1 VTTLYATQPREA
13 PSAAAFATAP
23 SGTYA
28 VIVAVFCGL
37 LLISNIAATKTI
49 TVVDGLPAFVGG
61 GIFTDGGAF
70 LFPLTYIV
78 GDVLAEVYGLRQ
90 AKRAIWV
97 GFALGALASLTF
109 LAVGAAP
116 PGPGYENQEAFVAV
130 LGFVPRIVL
139 ASLSGYLAGQFLN
152 AYVVVKIKERTKERH
167 LWARLIGST
176 VVGEFADTALFCF
189 IAFVGVFPTWG
200 GLISYAVAGYVYK
213 VMVEVIMLPVT
224 YAVIKAIKKREP
236 GYTAATSDRGAPV
249 RQMRLVV
256 AVEDYHSA
264 VRFYRDELGLVA
276 EETYDGEN
284 GAQVM
289 ILGAGRA
296 TLELSNRPQIDL
308 IDTVEVGRTGV
319 SGKYRIAF
327 EVDDSAGVAKRLT
340 DAGAEVIAPPTVTPW
355 RSLNARL
362 QGPADLQLTIFP
374 NSRHVIDQVIIAT
387 RTLLTASPWRP
398 RGRSSAQG
406 HECERKGGPRPSIR
420 GLVRRYAA
428 LGSHTRSMADSGAVR
443 QDLRSKINR
452 ATTSRAHEINQ
463 IQVVRSTSGPAGHR
477 TWKLTL
483 PSVACAISVSNTLP
497 PVRLNSHAY
506 QKVTATVV
514 AISGRLRSNCGMKTS
529 GRCQPA
535 ISSPSTAVDA
545 RGDHFDCSRG

>member
-1 VTTLYATQPREA
+1 VTTLHDTSQREA
-13 PSAAAFATAP
+13 SSAVSFATAP
-23 SGTYA
+23 SATYA
-28 VIVAVFCGL
+28 VVMAVFCGL

-49 TVVDGLPAFVGG
+49 TVLDDLPAFLGG

-90 AKRAIWV
+90 ARRAIWV

-116 PGPGYENQEAFVAV
+116 PGPGYENQEAFLAV

-139 ASLSGYLAGQFLN
+139 ASLAGYLVGQFLN

-200 GLISYAVAGYVYK
+200 GLISYAIAGYVYK
-213 VMVEVIMLPVT
+213 VMVEVILLPAT
-224 YAVIKAIKKREP
+224 YAVIRAIKKREP
-236 GYTAATSDRGAPV
+236 GYTTPPSTPAGV

-256 AVEDYHSA
+256 AIDDYEAA
-264 VRFYRDELGLVA
+264 VQFYRDELGMVL
-276 EETYDGEN
+276 EETYEGEN
-284 GAQVM
+284 GAKVM

-319 SGKYRIAF
+319 SGKYRLAF
-327 EVDDSAGVAKRLT
+327 EVSDSASVTNRLVS
-340 DAGAEVIAPPTVTPW
+340 AGAELIAPPTVTPW

-362 QGPADLQLTIFP
+362 QGPGEVQLTIFTELGETE
-374 NSRHVIDQVIIAT
+374 SDHD
-387 RTLLTASPWRP
+387 AS
-398 RGRSSAQG
+398 A
-406 HECERKGGPRPSIR
+406 RK
-420 GLVRRYAA
+420 
-428 LGSHTRSMADSGAVR
+428 
-443 QDLRSKINR
+443 
-452 ATTSRAHEINQ
+452 
-463 IQVVRSTSGPAGHR
+463 
-477 TWKLTL
+477 
-483 PSVACAISVSNTLP
+483 
-497 PVRLNSHAY
+497 
-506 QKVTATVV
+506 
-514 AISGRLRSNCGMKTS
+514 
-529 GRCQPA
+529 
-535 ISSPSTAVDA
+535 
-545 RGDHFDCSRG
+545 

>member
-1 VTTLYATQPREA
+1 VTTLHDTQQRED
-13 PSAAAFATAP
+13 STVSFATAP

-28 VIVAVFCGL
+28 VVMAVFCGL

-49 TVVDGLPAFVGG
+49 TVVDGLPAFLGG
-61 GIFTDGGAF
+61 GIFTDGGAL

-116 PGPGYENQEAFVAV
+116 PGPGYENQEAFLAV

-139 ASLSGYLAGQFLN
+139 ASLSGYLVGQFLN

-200 GLISYAVAGYVYK
+200 GLISYAIAGYVYK
-213 VMVEVIMLPVT
+213 VMVEVILLPAT
-224 YAVIKAIKKREP
+224 YAVIRAIKKREP
-236 GYTAATSDRGAPV
+236 GYATQTAEGAAV

-256 AVEDYHSA
+256 AVDDYDAA
-264 VRFYRDELGLVA
+264 VRFYRDELGLVL
-276 EETYDGEN
+276 EETYDAEN
-284 GAQVM
+284 GAKVM

-296 TLELSNRPQIDL
+296 TLELSNRAQVDL

-319 SGKYRIAF
+319 SGKYRVAF
-327 EVDDSAGVAKRLT
+327 EVDDSASVTDRLIS
-340 DAGAEVIAPPTVTPW
+340 AGAGLIAPPTVTPW

-362 QGPADLQLTIFP
+362 QGSAEVQLTIFTELG
-374 NSRHVIDQVIIAT
+374 AT
-387 RTLLTASPWRP
+387 EDA
-398 RGRSSAQG
+398 
-406 HECERKGGPRPSIR
+406 
-420 GLVRRYAA
+420 
-428 LGSHTRSMADSGAVR
+428 GSDHD
-443 QDLRSKINR
+443 
-452 ATTSRAHEINQ
+452 
-463 IQVVRSTSGPAGHR
+463 
-477 TWKLTL
+477 
-483 PSVACAISVSNTLP
+483 NTDK
-497 PVRLNSHAY
+497 A
-506 QKVTATVV
+506 
-514 AISGRLRSNCGMKTS
+514 
-529 GRCQPA
+529 
-535 ISSPSTAVDA
+535 
-545 RGDHFDCSRG
+545 

>member
-1 VTTLYATQPREA
+1 VHGGLLRAGRATVNAYVSANQVGFDVWSNALVRFDQAAGPLVANLAVIEDFLLLRRVWIGLRNLVLEPLIKRFVLPLADQLGVALRRRIALIQRVIHAAIYQRSLLLKLVQLLRLFGHLVPVLTHVPQPAMTAWSQSGIWRTACNSAPVGSLRVTTLHATQPRQAAAA
-13 PSAAAFATAP
+13 PAFATAP

-49 TVVDGLPAFVGG
+49 TVVDGLPQFLGG

-78 GDVLAEVYGLRQ
+78 GDILAEVYGLRQ

-116 PGPGYENQEAFVAV
+116 PGPGYENQEAFLAV

-176 VVGEFADTALFCF
+176 VVGEFADTMLFCF

-200 GLISYAVAGYVYK
+200 SLISYTVAGYFYK
-213 VMVEVIMLPVT
+213 VLVEVIMLPVT
-224 YAVIKAIKKREP
+224 YAVIRAIKKREP
-236 GYTAATSDRGAPV
+236 GYAPAPHQGGTAV

-256 AVEDYHSA
+256 AVDDYDAA
-264 VRFYRDELGLVA
+264 VHFYRDELGLPL
-276 EETYDGEN
+276 EETYDGDN
-284 GAQVM
+284 GAKMM

-319 SGKYRIAF
+319 SEKYRVALEF
-327 EVDDSAGVAKRLT
+327 DDSAGVTERLT
-340 DAGAEVIAPPTVTPW
+340 AAGAELIAPPTRTPW
-355 RSLNARL
+355 NSLNARL
-362 QGPADLQLTIFP
+362 QGPAGVQLTIF
-374 NSRHVIDQVIIAT
+374 T
-387 RTLLTASPWRP
+387 EL
-398 RGRSSAQG
+398 
-406 HECERKGGPRPSIR
+406 GP
-420 GLVRRYAA
+420 
-428 LGSHTRSMADSGAVR
+428 
-443 QDLRSKINR
+443 QD
-452 ATTSRAHEINQ
+452 
-463 IQVVRSTSGPAGHR
+463 
-477 TWKLTL
+477 
-483 PSVACAISVSNTLP
+483 
-497 PVRLNSHAY
+497 
-506 QKVTATVV
+506 
-514 AISGRLRSNCGMKTS
+514 
-529 GRCQPA
+529 
-535 ISSPSTAVDA
+535 
-545 RGDHFDCSRG
+545 

>member
-1 VTTLYATQPREA
+1 VTTLHDTQPREA
-13 PSAAAFATAP
+13 SSAVSFATAP

-49 TVVDGLPAFVGG
+49 TVLDGLPAAVGG

-116 PGPGYENQEAFVAV
+116 PGPGYENQEAFLAV

-139 ASLSGYLAGQFLN
+139 ASLAGYLVGQFLN

-189 IAFVGVFPTWG
+189 IAFAGVFPTWG

-213 VMVEVIMLPVT
+213 VMVEVILLPVT
-224 YAVIKAIKKREP
+224 YAVIRAIKKREP
-236 GYTAATSDRGAPV
+236 GYAITLPQHGETPV

-256 AVEDYHSA
+256 MVDDHDNDDYDNVVH
-264 VRFYRDELGLVA
+264 FYRDELGLVV
-276 EETYDGEN
+276 EETYEGEN
-284 GAQVM
+284 GATVM

-319 SGKYRIAF
+319 SGKYRLAF
-327 EVDDSAGVAKRLT
+327 EVDDSASVTNRLVF
-340 DAGAEVIAPPTVTPW
+340 AGAELIAPPTVTPW

-362 QGPADLQLTIFP
+362 QGPGEVQLTIF
-374 NSRHVIDQVIIAT
+374 T
-387 RTLLTASPWRP
+387 
-398 RGRSSAQG
+398 
-406 HECERKGGPRPSIR
+406 E
-420 GLVRRYAA
+420 
-428 LGSHTRSMADSGAVR
+428 LGDTE
-443 QDLRSKINR
+443 N
-452 ATTSRAHEINQ
+452 
-463 IQVVRSTSGPAGHR
+463 AG
-477 TWKLTL
+477 
-483 PSVACAISVSNTLP
+483 N
-497 PVRLNSHAY
+497 
-506 QKVTATVV
+506 
-514 AISGRLRSNCGMKTS
+514 
-529 GRCQPA
+529 
-535 ISSPSTAVDA
+535 
-545 RGDHFDCSRG
+545 DH

>member
-1 VTTLYATQPREA
+1 MTTVHDTQQRE
-13 PSAAAFATAP
+13 SSSSVSFVTAP

-49 TVVDGLPAFVGG
+49 TVVDGLPEFLGG

-116 PGPGYENQEAFVAV
+116 PGPGYENQEAFLAV

-139 ASLSGYLAGQFLN
+139 ASLAGYLAGQLLN

-200 GLISYAVAGYVYK
+200 SLISYAIAGYFYK
-213 VMVEVIMLPVT
+213 VMVEVILLPVT
-224 YAVIKAIKKREP
+224 YAVIRAIKKREP
-236 GYTAATSDRGAPV
+236 GYAPHPHIDGAV
-249 RQMRLVV
+249 QQLRVVV
-256 AVEDYHSA
+256 AVDDYDSA
-264 VRFYRDELGLVA
+264 VRFYRDDLGLSL

-284 GAQVM
+284 GAKVM

-308 IDTVEVGRTGV
+308 IDSVEVGRTGV
-319 SGKYRIAF
+319 SGKYRLAF
-327 EVDDSAGVAKRLT
+327 EVADSASLTNRLVS
-340 DAGAEVIAPPTVTPW
+340 AGAELIAPPTVTPW
-355 RSLNARL
+355 QSRNARL
-362 QGPADLQLTIFP
+362 QGPGEVQLTIFTELGATESDHDTS
-374 NSRHVIDQVIIAT
+374 NSR
-387 RTLLTASPWRP
+387 
-398 RGRSSAQG
+398 
-406 HECERKGGPRPSIR
+406 
-420 GLVRRYAA
+420 
-428 LGSHTRSMADSGAVR
+428 
-443 QDLRSKINR
+443 
-452 ATTSRAHEINQ
+452 
-463 IQVVRSTSGPAGHR
+463 
-477 TWKLTL
+477 
-483 PSVACAISVSNTLP
+483 
-497 PVRLNSHAY
+497 
-506 QKVTATVV
+506 
-514 AISGRLRSNCGMKTS
+514 
-529 GRCQPA
+529 
-535 ISSPSTAVDA
+535 
-545 RGDHFDCSRG
+545 

>member
-1 VTTLYATQPREA
+1 VL
-13 PSAAAFATAP
+13 
-23 SGTYA
+23 
-28 VIVAVFCGL
+28 VAVFCGL

-49 TVVDGLPAFVGG
+49 TVVEGLPDFLGG
-61 GIFTDGGAF
+61 GIFTDGGAI

-116 PGPGYENQEAFVAV
+116 PGPGYENQEAFLAV

-139 ASLSGYLAGQFLN
+139 ASLAGYLAGQLLN
-152 AYVVVKIKERTKERH
+152 AYVVVKIKERTRERH

-176 VVGEFADTALFCF
+176 VAGEFADTMLFCF

-200 GLISYAVAGYVYK
+200 SLISYAVAGYFYK
-213 VMVEVIMLPVT
+213 VIVEVILLPVT
-224 YAVIKAIKKREP
+224 YAVIRAIKKREP
-236 GYTAATSDRGAPV
+236 GYAPPPRDGAAV

-256 AVEDYHSA
+256 AVEDYDTA

-308 IDTVEVGRTGV
+308 IDKVEVGRTGV
-319 SGKYRIAF
+319 SGKYRLAF
-327 EVDDSAGVAKRLT
+327 EVDDPTRTTDRLT
-340 DAGAEVIAPPTVTPW
+340 AGGAELIAPPTVTPW

-362 QGPADLQLTIFP
+362 QGPAGVQLTIFTELEKP
-374 NSRHVIDQVIIAT
+374 GSDHGHV
-387 RTLLTASPWRP
+387 
-398 RGRSSAQG
+398 
-406 HECERKGGPRPSIR
+406 
-420 GLVRRYAA
+420 
-428 LGSHTRSMADSGAVR
+428 HTG
-443 QDLRSKINR
+443 
-452 ATTSRAHEINQ
+452 
-463 IQVVRSTSGPAGHR
+463 
-477 TWKLTL
+477 
-483 PSVACAISVSNTLP
+483 
-497 PVRLNSHAY
+497 
-506 QKVTATVV
+506 
-514 AISGRLRSNCGMKTS
+514 
-529 GRCQPA
+529 
-535 ISSPSTAVDA
+535 
-545 RGDHFDCSRG
+545 

>member
-1 VTTLYATQPREA
+1 VTTLSATQPREA
-13 PSAAAFATAP
+13 ASTVSFATAP

-28 VIVAVFCGL
+28 VIVAIFCGL

-49 TVVDGLPAFVGG
+49 TVIDGLPAFVGG

-78 GDVLAEVYGLRQ
+78 GDILAEVYGLRQ

-97 GFALGALASLTF
+97 GFGLGALASLTF

-116 PGPGYENQEAFVAV
+116 PGPGYENQDAFVAV

-200 GLISYAVAGYVYK
+200 SLISYAIAGYFYK

-224 YAVIKAIKKREP
+224 YAVIRAIKKREP
-236 GYTAATSDRGAPV
+236 GYAPTPPSPEATV

-256 AVEDYHSA
+256 AVDDYDSA
-264 VRFYRDELGLVA
+264 VHFYRDELGLVS
-276 EETYDGEN
+276 EETYEGEN

-289 ILGAGRA
+289 ILGSGRA
-296 TLELSNRPQIDL
+296 TLELSNKPQIDL
-308 IDTVEVGRTGV
+308 IDSVEVGRTGV
-319 SGKYRIAF
+319 SGKYRLAF
-327 EVDDSAGVAKRLT
+327 EVDDSASVTNRLT
-340 DAGAEVIAPPTVTPW
+340 AAGAELIAPPTLTPW

-362 QGPADLQLTIFP
+362 LGPANVQLTIFTEL
-374 NSRHVIDQVIIAT
+374 A
-387 RTLLTASPWRP
+387 
-398 RGRSSAQG
+398 AQ
-406 HECERKGGPRPSIR
+406 
-420 GLVRRYAA
+420 
-428 LGSHTRSMADSGAVR
+428 D
-443 QDLRSKINR
+443 
-452 ATTSRAHEINQ
+452 
-463 IQVVRSTSGPAGHR
+463 
-477 TWKLTL
+477 
-483 PSVACAISVSNTLP
+483 
-497 PVRLNSHAY
+497 
-506 QKVTATVV
+506 
-514 AISGRLRSNCGMKTS
+514 
-529 GRCQPA
+529 
-535 ISSPSTAVDA
+535 
-545 RGDHFDCSRG
+545 

>member
-1 VTTLYATQPREA
+1 VTTLHDTQHRE
-13 PSAAAFATAP
+13 SSSTVSFATAP

-49 TVVDGLPAFVGG
+49 TVVDGLPAAVGG

-90 AKRAIWV
+90 AQRAIWV

-116 PGPGYENQEAFVAV
+116 PGPGYENQEAFLAV

-200 GLISYAVAGYVYK
+200 GLISYAIAGYIYK
-213 VMVEVIMLPVT
+213 VMVEVILLPVT
-224 YAVIKAIKKREP
+224 YAVIRAIKKREP
-236 GYTAATSDRGAPV
+236 GYAAAPSHSGTPV

-256 AVEDYHSA
+256 AVDDYDNA
-264 VRFYRDELGLVA
+264 VRFYRDELGLVV
-276 EETYDGEN
+276 EETYEGEN

-289 ILGAGRA
+289 ILGASRA
-296 TLELSNRPQIDL
+296 TLELSNQPQIDL

-319 SGKYRIAF
+319 SGKYRLAF
-327 EVDDSAGVAKRLT
+327 EVDDSASVANRLVS
-340 DAGAEVIAPPTVTPW
+340 AGAELIAPPTVTPW

-362 QGPADLQLTIFP
+362 QGPGDVQLTIF
-374 NSRHVIDQVIIAT
+374 T
-387 RTLLTASPWRP
+387 
-398 RGRSSAQG
+398 
-406 HECERKGGPRPSIR
+406 E
-420 GLVRRYAA
+420 
-428 LGSHTRSMADSGAVR
+428 LGEAED
-443 QDLRSKINR
+443 
-452 ATTSRAHEINQ
+452 
-463 IQVVRSTSGPAGHR
+463 AGSDHD
-477 TWKLTL
+477 
-483 PSVACAISVSNTLP
+483 NTDK
-497 PVRLNSHAY
+497 H
-506 QKVTATVV
+506 
-514 AISGRLRSNCGMKTS
+514 
-529 GRCQPA
+529 
-535 ISSPSTAVDA
+535 
-545 RGDHFDCSRG
+545 

>member
-1 VTTLYATQPREA
+1 VTTLHDNRQRD
-13 PSAAAFATAP
+13 PSSTVSFATAP

-49 TVVDGLPAFVGG
+49 TVVDGLPEFLGG

-116 PGPGYENQEAFVAV
+116 SGPGYENQEAFLAV

-139 ASLSGYLAGQFLN
+139 ASLAGYLAGQLLN
-152 AYVVVKIKERTKERH
+152 AYVVVKIKERTKEGH

-213 VMVEVIMLPVT
+213 VMVEVILLPVT

-236 GYTAATSDRGAPV
+236 GYAVQSGVAAV

-256 AVEDYHSA
+256 AVADYDA
-264 VRFYRDELGLVA
+264 AARFYRDELGLVL

-319 SGKYRIAF
+319 SGKYRVAF
-327 EVDDSAGVAKRLT
+327 EVDDSSGVTDRLVS
-340 DAGAEVIAPPTVTPW
+340 AGAELIAPPTITPW
-355 RSLNARL
+355 HSLNARL
-362 QGPADLQLTIFP
+362 QGPGEVQLTIF
-374 NSRHVIDQVIIAT
+374 T
-387 RTLLTASPWRP
+387 EL
-398 RGRSSAQG
+398 
-406 HECERKGGPRPSIR
+406 GPPPS
-420 GLVRRYAA
+420 
-428 LGSHTRSMADSGAVR
+428 
-443 QDLRSKINR
+443 Q
-452 ATTSRAHEINQ
+452 
-463 IQVVRSTSGPAGHR
+463 
-477 TWKLTL
+477 
-483 PSVACAISVSNTLP
+483 
-497 PVRLNSHAY
+497 
-506 QKVTATVV
+506 
-514 AISGRLRSNCGMKTS
+514 
-529 GRCQPA
+529 
-535 ISSPSTAVDA
+535 
-545 RGDHFDCSRG
+545 

>member
-1 VTTLYATQPREA
+1 MTLGSLGVTTLHDTQHREA
-13 PSAAAFATAP
+13 SSTVSFATAP
-23 SGTYA
+23 SATYA

-49 TVVDGLPAFVGG
+49 TVVDGLPAAVGG

-116 PGPGYENQEAFVAV
+116 PGPGYENQEAFLAV

-139 ASLSGYLAGQFLN
+139 ASLSGYLVGQFLN

-200 GLISYAVAGYVYK
+200 ALISYAVAGYVYK
-213 VMVEVIMLPVT
+213 VMVEVILLPVT
-224 YAVIKAIKKREP
+224 YAVIRAIKKREP
-236 GYTAATSDRGAPV
+236 GYAAAPSHSGSPV
-249 RQMRLVV
+249 HQMRLVM
-256 AVEDYHSA
+256 AVDDYDKA
-264 VRFYRDELGLVA
+264 VRFYRDELGLVV
-276 EETYDGEN
+276 EETYEGEH
-284 GAQVM
+284 GARVM

-319 SGKYRIAF
+319 SGKYRLAF
-327 EVDDSAGVAKRLT
+327 EVDDSASVTDRLVS
-340 DAGAEVIAPPTVTPW
+340 AGAELIAAPTMTPW

-362 QGPADLQLTIFP
+362 QGPGDVQLTIF
-374 NSRHVIDQVIIAT
+374 T
-387 RTLLTASPWRP
+387 
-398 RGRSSAQG
+398 
-406 HECERKGGPRPSIR
+406 E
-420 GLVRRYAA
+420 
-428 LGSHTRSMADSGAVR
+428 LGET
-443 QDLRSKINR
+443 
-452 ATTSRAHEINQ
+452 E
-463 IQVVRSTSGPAGHR
+463 
-477 TWKLTL
+477 
-483 PSVACAISVSNTLP
+483 
-497 PVRLNSHAY
+497 
-506 QKVTATVV
+506 
-514 AISGRLRSNCGMKTS
+514 
-529 GRCQPA
+529 
-535 ISSPSTAVDA
+535 DA
-545 RGDHFDCSRG
+545 RKDHDDTDKH